1 MDLFELNG
9 HSYLIVEDY
18 YSRWTETI
26 HLKQTT
32 SVAVL
37 EHCKSIFARF
47 GIPEVVLSDNG
58 PQFSS
63 RELLKFSQDYCF
75 THITSSPYHPQG
87 IGEAERDVQTMKNL
101 LKKSTDP
108 YTALLNNHA
117 QLTSTCLQSGRTDDE
132 PKTQKLCAYN
142 LESTYSLQ
150 ARSRRI
156 QEEGRLYNS
165 LQKSAEVLPWSST
178 PSKRSPTTSKRTTYV
193 GHSD

>member
-1 MDLFELNG
+1 MDLFELKG
-9 HSYLIVEDY
+9 QSYLILVDY
-18 YSRWTETI
+18 YSRWIETV

-32 SVAVL
+32 SVAVM

-117 QLTSTCLQSGRTDDE
+117 QLTSTWLQSGRTDDE
-132 PKTQKLCAYN
+132 PKTQKLC
-142 LESTYSLQ
+142 LQ
-150 ARSRRI
+150 SRVNIFPSSQKSKKSRRRMNTSEI
-156 QEEGRLYNS
+156 SRSTTMIFDTE
-165 LQKSAEVLPWSST
+165 QKKS
-178 PSKRSPTTSKRTTYV
+178 
-193 GHSD
+193 HN